1 MQRLEFFD
9 QYSNPLAKMD
19 LTESEKTHYLHDISL
34 DLKYF
39 GRFYSKA
46 NYRIK
51 VAGRGVDKVVRD
63 IRMTLRL

>member
-1 MQRLEFFD
+1 
-9 QYSNPLAKMD
+9 MD

>member
-1 MQRLEFFD
+1 MQRIEFFD
-9 QYSNPLAKMD
+9 QYSNPLAKME
-19 LTESEKTHYLHDISL
+19 LAESEKTHYLREISL

-51 VAGRGVDKVVRD
+51 VAGQAL
-63 IRMTLRL
+63 MRLYEILG